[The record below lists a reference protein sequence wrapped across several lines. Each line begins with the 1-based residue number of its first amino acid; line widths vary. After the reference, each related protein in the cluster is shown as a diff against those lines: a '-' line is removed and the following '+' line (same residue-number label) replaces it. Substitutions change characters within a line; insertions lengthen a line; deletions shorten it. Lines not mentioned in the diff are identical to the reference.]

1 MAYSKINSLDPSMPL
16 PPGVTFFVTA
26 GERPWIAK
34 DAAQALA
41 HLEGNNPPEF
51 RTILGIV
58 GAPDFDRM
66 TADEIRAVQYVGPWY
81 ADLDGETI
89 EEVVTAFKG
98 LLAKLQAKGLD
109 LGACRLFATGG
120 RGFHI
125 EVPPECFLP
134 GGLPAGGVVGLPHIY
149 REMALELYVNCMDMR
164 VYSAKRGR
172 MWRVPNRQ
180 RDNGAFKVPLTVAEA
195 LSITAESYAELCSGP
210 RALPPLAAP
219 TFCPGLASLYS
230 AARDKV
236 NRPTRSRKQPEKLAT
251 ELDRRFKA
259 RGLPLPPSLL
269 LLLAGKLPARDD
281 VGWNTICVQ
290 VAITAR
296 AMGMDEDTL
305 IKLAEPLLAGH
316 HGDSGRYATRSQ
328 RERELRN
335 KLAYFDGEGL
345 YDFSAAGIKSILSKG
360 LPCNDLEGL

>member
-1 MAYSKINSLDPSMPL
+1 MNAFDPHMPL
-16 PPGVTFFVTA
+16 YSGTYFTSNGKTTWTA
-26 GERPWIAK
+26 RDTGQVK
-34 DAAQALA
+34 AL
-41 HLEGNNPPEF
+41 LEGSDAPEF
-51 RTILGIV
+51 RTVLAVV
-58 GAPDFDRM
+58 GAADFDAM
-66 TADEIRAVQYVGPWY
+66 TVTEQRAVRHIGPWY
-81 ADLDGETI
+81 ADFDGETLDEAI
-89 EEVVTAFKG
+89 TDFKA
-98 LLAKLQAKGLD
+98 LLGKLQGLGLD
-109 LGACRLFATGG
+109 LGTCRLFATGG

-125 EVPPECFLP
+125 EVPPECFTVS
-134 GGLPAGGVVGLPHIY
+134 GLPAEGVAGLPRIY
-149 REMALELYVNCMDMR
+149 LEMAHALHVGCMDLR
-164 VYSAKRGR
+164 VYSGRRGR
-172 MWRVPNRQ
+172 MWRVPNRP
-180 RDNGAFKVPLTVAEA
+180 RESGLYKVALTLDEA

-210 RALPPLAAP
+210 RAWPHVAAP

-236 NRPTRSRKQPEKLAT
+236 NRPKKSRKQPERLVA

-269 LLLAGKLPARDD
+269 LLLDGKLPARDA

-345 YDFSAAGIKSILSKG
+345 YDFSAAGIKSILPKG